1 MWITCQLSTGGI
13 TTIHVAVDKSG
24 SYPQKARSRGE
35 AARERSEQRGEA
47 ARRRRRRGRAAG
59 ADGPEGRA
67 DRREATATPAPP
79 ETGGAD
85 RDGPQPRALLCL

>member
-1 MWITCQLSTGGI
+1 MWITCQLYTGGI

-24 SYPQKARSRGE
+24 SYPQKARSRAGG
-35 AARERSEQRGEA
+35 ARERSEQRGEA
-47 ARRRRRRGRAAG
+47 ALRRRRRGRAGG

-67 DRREATATPAPP
+67 ERSEATATPAAP

-85 RDGPQPRALLCL
+85 RDGP